1 MRTRIAFAGTPQF
14 AIPSLATL
22 LADPSAFE
30 IVVVYTQ
37 PDKPA
42 GRGRRLQ
49 PSPVKQLATAK
60 GVAIRQPPN
69 LKDSAT
75 PDDLRA
81 FRLDVMVVVAYGQLL
96 PTAVLQ
102 VPRFGCI
109 NVHASLLPRWRG
121 AAPIQR
127 ALMAADS
134 ETGISIMQVVEK
146 LDAGPILAQ
155 TRCAIEPADTAET
168 LQQRLAK
175 LGAECLIPTLK
186 AFLGGE
192 IEPKP
197 QEEGLVTYAPRI
209 TRAEA
214 EIDWRLGARELE
226 HRVRA
231 LNPKPVAYT
240 RLFGTDM
247 RIWEAKILPGQP
259 SAPPGDPY
267 AVSRHGIDVS
277 TGNGALRLTRIQLP
291 GKQPLGVADFI
302 NANPALLTS
311 A

>member
-1 MRTRIAFAGTPQF
+1 VRIRIAFAGTPQF
-14 AIPSLATL
+14 AIPSLSVL

-30 IVVVYTQ
+30 VVVVYTQ

-49 PSPVKQLATAK
+49 QSPVKQLAAAR
-60 GVAIRQPPN
+60 GIVIRQPPN
-69 LKDSAT
+69 LRDPAT
-75 PDDLRA
+75 LDDLRA
-81 FRLDVMVVVAYGQLL
+81 FRLDMMVVVAYGQLL
-96 PTAVLQ
+96 PAAVLQ
-102 VPRFGCI
+102 APRFGCI

-127 ALMAADS
+127 ALMAGDS
-134 ETGISIMQVVEK
+134 ETGISIMQVVER
-146 LDAGPILAQ
+146 LDAGPVLGQ
-155 TRCAIEPADTAET
+155 TRCAIEPTDTAES
-168 LQQRLAK
+168 LQQRLAN
-175 LGAECLIPTLK
+175 LGAECLIPTIK
-186 AFLGGE
+186 AFLAGE
-192 IEPKP
+192 IRPKP
-197 QEEGLVTYAPRI
+197 QQEGFASYASRI

-214 EIDWRLGARELE
+214 EIDWHLGARELE
-226 HRVRA
+226 QRIRA
-231 LNPKPVAYT
+231 LNPKPVAFT
-240 RLFGTDM
+240 RLFSKDM
-247 RIWEAKILPGQP
+247 RIWEAKLLPSQ
-259 SAPPGDPY
+259 SAAPPGHPY

>member
-1 MRTRIAFAGTPQF
+1 VRTRIAFAGTPQF
-14 AIPSLATL
+14 AIPSLAALT
-22 LADPSAFE
+22 ADPPAFE
-30 IVVVYTQ
+30 VVVVYTQ

-49 PSPVKQLATAK
+49 QSPIKQLAAAK
-60 GVAIRQPPN
+60 GIAIRQPLN
-69 LKDSAT
+69 LKDSGT
-75 PDDLRA
+75 LEDLRA
-81 FRLDVMVVVAYGQLL
+81 FRLDLMIVVAYGQLL
-96 PTAVLQ
+96 PAAVLQ
-102 VPRFGCI
+102 TPRFGCI

-127 ALMAADS
+127 ALMAGDS

-146 LDAGPILAQ
+146 LDAGPVLGQ
-155 TRCAIEPADTAET
+155 TRCAIEPVDTAET
-168 LQQRLAK
+168 LQQRLAN
-175 LGAECLIPTLK
+175 LGAECLIPVLK
-186 AFLGGE
+186 AFLAGE
-192 IEPKP
+192 IKPKP
-197 QEEGLVTYAPRI
+197 QEESLVTFAPRI

-214 EIDWRLGARELE
+214 EIDWHLGARELE

-240 RLFGTDM
+240 RLFGKDM
-247 RIWEAKILPGQP
+247 RIWEANILSGQP
-259 SAPPGDPY
+259 VAPPGHPY

-291 GKQPLGVADFI
+291 GKQPLRVADFI

>member
-14 AIPSLATL
+14 AIPSLAVL

-30 IVVVYTQ
+30 VVVVYTQ

-49 PSPVKQLATAK
+49 QSPVKQLAAATCI
-60 GVAIRQPPN
+60 AIRQPPN
-69 LKDSAT
+69 LKDSAILE
-75 PDDLRA
+75 DLQA
-81 FRLDVMVVVAYGQLL
+81 LRLDVMIVVAYGQLL
-96 PTAVLQ
+96 PAAVRQ
-102 VPRFGCI
+102 APRFGCI

-127 ALMAADS
+127 ALMAGDS

-146 LDAGPILAQ
+146 LDAGPVLGQA
-155 TRCAIEPADTAET
+155 RCAIEPADTAET

-175 LGAECLIPTLK
+175 LGAEFLIPTLK
-186 AFLGGE
+186 AFLAGE

-197 QEEGLVTYAPRI
+197 QQEGFVTYASRI

-214 EIDWRLGARELE
+214 EIDWHLGAHELE
-226 HRVRA
+226 HRIRA

-240 RLFGTDM
+240 RLFGKDM
-247 RIWEAKILPGQP
+247 RIWEATILPGQ
-259 SAPPGDPY
+259 SVAPPGHPY
-267 AVSRHGIDVS
+267 AVSRQGIDVS

-291 GKQPLGVADFI
+291 GKQPLAVADFI

>member
-14 AIPSLATL
+14 AIPALAAL
-22 LADPSAFE
+22 LADSSAFE

-37 PDKPA
+37 PDKLA

-49 PSPVKQLATAK
+49 QSPVKQVAAAK
-60 GVAIRQPPN
+60 DIAIRQPPN

-75 PDDLRA
+75 LEQLRA
-81 FRLDVMVVVAYGQLL
+81 FRLDVMIVVAYGQLL
-96 PTAVLQ
+96 PAAAIEA
-102 VPRFGCI
+102 PRFGCI

-127 ALMAADS
+127 AIMAGDR

-146 LDAGPILAQ
+146 LDAGPLLGQ
-155 TRCAIEPADTAET
+155 TRSAIEPDDTAET
-168 LQQRLAK
+168 LQQRLAR

-186 AFLGGE
+186 AFLAGE
-192 IEPKP
+192 IKPKP
-197 QEEGLVTYAPRI
+197 QEEGLVTYASRI
-209 TRAEA
+209 TRTEA
-214 EIDWRLGARELE
+214 EIDWRLSAHELE
-226 HRVRA
+226 HRIRA
-231 LNPKPVAYT
+231 LNPKPVAFT
-240 RLFGTDM
+240 HLFGKDM
-247 RIWEAKILPGQP
+247 RIWDAKILPGQP
-259 SAPPGDPY
+259 AAPPGHPY

-291 GKQPLGVADFI
+291 AKQPLAVADFI